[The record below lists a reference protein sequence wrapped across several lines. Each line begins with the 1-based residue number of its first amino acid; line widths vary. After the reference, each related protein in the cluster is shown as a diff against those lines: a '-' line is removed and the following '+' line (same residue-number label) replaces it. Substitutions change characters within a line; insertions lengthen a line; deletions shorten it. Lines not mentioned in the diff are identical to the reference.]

1 MVQAMHFQTLRQF
14 LRSLLPTHKNT
25 RCRRQPGRRRS
36 LAEQLESRALLA
48 GNVLVQVQ
56 NGNATITGDTAANQL
71 EITGGLNSI
80 LVRGLE
86 GTTINGGSA
95 TFTLASTSTFNGGL
109 VISLGQGND
118 RLTIGADVALGS
130 VSIFGE
136 AGDDTLSIT
145 SSTVNGNLVID
156 AADGS
161 NTITLLDS
169 TLKSHVALNAAGSSL
184 ISLRGGRID
193 GRLTVDTANS
203 DDQVSIDS
211 TTVNGHTSIEVRAG
225 NDVVALRNATLNGE
239 LYVDAGRGDD
249 VVYVESSTVARR
261 SAIWMREGNDNLRMQ
276 GNTRFNRRL
285 LIGAVL
291 GSDQVEFTTTVA
303 LPRLTRLGRPGATV
317 SPAVIEAKINNT
329 TTGVFGRAATAADL
343 LTPVLSIDV
352 TPATVGEEAGATAA
366 NASVSRT
373 GSTATAL
380 TVTLTSS
387 ATTRATVPATVTIPA
402 GAQNASV
409 AVAAVDNS
417 TAEPD
422 ATVTITAAA
431 TGLKT
436 GTDTLIVTGQETAA
450 LTLTPPSTS
459 ITEAAADSARTF
471 TVSRN
476 TTDNSQPLTVTL
488 TSSNPTR
495 AEILASVVIPA
506 NSATAT
512 FVAAVQ
518 NTVDDG
524 DVSVQITA
532 TATGLTTATSTVT
545 IVDDDTSNGT
555 LAINAQATSIDENSA
570 DGLLLTVT
578 RSGVP
583 LSAPLTVNLL
593 SSNPRLT
600 VPATVTIP
608 ADAASAT
615 VSAVPVNDTFDDND
629 LLVQITATAETFTTG
644 TLSVT
649 VVEDDVAALTLSP
662 ASTTIIEDAGTAQ
675 RTFTVSRSNARTN
688 SSLTVN
694 LSTGTQ
700 TRLTTPATVVIPA
713 DQSSADIVLT
723 ANDNQLFDQTISVQL
738 TATADGFTVSQSTIS
753 LVDNESAALT
763 LSPSTATLNE
773 SSTGGL
779 TLTVSRN
786 SADLSAPLTVQLS
799 SNSSRVSVPTQVTI
813 QINQSSA
820 TFTASAVQNELLDG
834 TASVTITAASTAFTS
849 SSSTLS
855 VTDDDVPTLAIT
867 PTTTSVSETVGST
880 TVSVSIGKTT
890 TTDRIVTLNYSNSQ
904 LLSGPASITIPAGQ
918 SAANLQ
924 LTVASDVV
932 ISGSL
937 TAALAASIADSNP
950 ATATIT
956 VLDNDTMPLTA
967 SGNTNPFVESSD
979 TLITKNASFTITGG
993 SEPFALIELDAN
1005 GDGTY
1010 ESSTFADSFGDY
1022 SISTTLTHT
1031 AANNGAN
1038 RLILRAT
1045 AGPNA
1050 ADTALN
1056 VHYAVGS
1063 VIRFATTSGTF
1074 DAELLDAAAPVTVAN
1089 FQSYQESNA
1098 WQNLIVHRNV
1108 PDFVIQA
1115 GGFTVSNSQISTV
1128 ATKPPITNEFNPAN
1142 SNLRG
1147 TIAMAM
1153 LSGNINSGTSQW
1165 FINVVNNTSL
1175 DSGKFTVF
1183 GRIIGSGM
1191 QVVDTINNIPSRN
1204 VSTLYNNGA
1213 LGEVPL
1219 DNAPPAGTQITG
1231 TVTTQSGSNLVLG
1244 TGTSFTTQLQ
1254 PGQSL
1259 RIGGR
1264 LHFVS
1269 SIQSDTQITLTSP
1282 APAGNTSVTAFKD
1295 AAPPDADFVIFSNIS
1310 ELLSDI

>member
-1 MVQAMHFQTLRQF
+1 MRRH
-14 LRSLLPTHKNT
+14 SLV
-25 RCRRQPGRRRS
+25 
-36 LAEQLESRALLA
+36 EQLESRELPA
-48 GNVLVQVQ
+48 GNVLVLLQ
-56 NGNATITGDTAANQL
+56 NGNATITGDAAANQF

-95 TFTLASTSTFNGGL
+95 TFTLATTSAFNGGL

-118 RLTIGADVALGS
+118 RLSIGADVSLGA
-130 VSIFGE
+130 VRILGE
-136 AGDDTLSIT
+136 AGDDTISVT

-156 AADGS
+156 AADGT
-161 NTITLLDS
+161 NTITLLNS
-169 TLKSHVALNAAGSSL
+169 TLKSHVAINAAGSSL

-193 GRLTVDTANS
+193 GRLAVDTAGL

-211 TTVNGHTSIEVRAG
+211 TTVNGNTSIEVRAG

-249 VVYVESSTVARR
+249 VVYVEASTVARR

-285 LIGAVL
+285 VVGAVL
-291 GSDQVEFTTTVA
+291 GSDSVEFTSTVA
-303 LPRLTRLGRPGATV
+303 LPRLTRLGRPAATV
-317 SPAVIEAKINNT
+317 DPAVIEAKINNAA
-329 TTGVFGRAATAADL
+329 TGVFGRAATAIDL
-343 LTPVLSIDV
+343 LTPVLTVDV
-352 TPATVGEEAGATAA
+352 TPDSVGEQAGATAA
-366 NASVSRT
+366 TASVSRT

-387 ATTRATVPATVTIPA
+387 ATTRATIPATVTIPA
-402 GAQNASV
+402 GALNASV

-422 ATVTITAAA
+422 ATVTITATA

-436 GTDTLIVTGQETAA
+436 GSDTLIVAGQETAA
-450 LTLTPPSTS
+450 LALTSPSTS
-459 ITEAAADSARTF
+459 IAESAAESARTF
-471 TVSRN
+471 TVARN

-495 AEILASVVIPA
+495 AGIPASVVIPA
-506 NSATAT
+506 NAASATFIAT
-512 FVAAVQ
+512 VQ
-518 NTVDDG
+518 NTADDG
-524 DVSVQITA
+524 DLSVQITA
-532 TATGLTTATSTVT
+532 AATGLTTASSTVT
-545 IVDDDTSNGT
+545 IVDDDTSNGS
-555 LAINAQATSIDENSA
+555 LAINAAATTIAENSTS
-570 DGLLLTVT
+570 GLLLTVT

-593 SSNPRLT
+593 SNNPRLT

-608 ADAASAT
+608 ADTASAT
-615 VSAVPVNDTFDDND
+615 VSAVPVNDAFDDND
-629 LLVQITATAETFTTG
+629 VLAQITATAETFTAG

-662 ASTTIIEDAGTAQ
+662 ATTTIIENTGAAQ
-675 RTFTVSRSNARTN
+675 RTFTVTRSNARTT

-694 LSTGTQ
+694 LSTGNQ
-700 TRLTTPATVVIPA
+700 TRLTAPATVVIPA
-713 DQSSADIVLT
+713 DQSSADVVLS
-723 ANDNQLFDQTISVQL
+723 ADDNQLFDQTISVQL
-738 TATADGFTVSQSTIS
+738 TGSADGFTVAQSTIS
-753 LVDNESAALT
+753 LLDNESAALT
-763 LSPSTATLNE
+763 LAPSTATLSE

-786 SADLSAPLTVQLS
+786 SADLSTPLVVQLS
-799 SNSSRVSVPTQVTI
+799 SDSSRVSVPTQVTI
-813 QINQSSA
+813 PINQSSA

-834 TASVTITAASTAFTS
+834 TASVTITAASIAFTS
-849 SSSTLS
+849 STSTLS

-867 PTTTSVSETVGST
+867 PTTASVSETVGST

-890 TTDRIVTLNYSNSQ
+890 TTDRTVTLNYSNSQ
-904 LLSGPASITIPAGQ
+904 LLSGPASLTIPAGQ

-924 LTVASDVV
+924 LTVAGNVV
-932 ISGSL
+932 IGSSL
-937 TAALAASIADSNP
+937 AAAVAASITGSTP
-950 ATATIT
+950 ASTTIT
-956 VLDNDTMPLTA
+956 VTDNDTMPLTA
-967 SGNTNPFVESSD
+967 SGSTNLLVESSN
-979 TLITKNASFTITGG
+979 TLITKNASFAITGE
-993 SEPFALIELDAN
+993 SEPSALIELDAD
-1005 GDGTY
+1005 GDGTF
-1010 ESSTFADSFGDY
+1010 ESSTTADTSGDY

-1031 AANNGAN
+1031 TTNNGAN

-1045 AGPNA
+1045 SGPNS
-1050 ADTALN
+1050 ADTELN
-1056 VHYAVGS
+1056 VHYAVGT
-1063 VIRFATTSGTF
+1063 VIRFATTAGTF
-1074 DAELLDAAAPVTVAN
+1074 DAELLDVAAPITVAN

-1108 PDFVIQA
+1108 PNFVIQA

-1128 ATKPPITNEFNPAN
+1128 ATNPPITNEFNPAN
-1142 SNLRG
+1142 SNVRG

-1165 FINVVNNTSL
+1165 FINVVNNSSL
-1175 DSGKFTVF
+1175 DSGKYTVF
-1183 GRIIGSGM
+1183 GRVIGGGM
-1191 QVVDTINNIPSRN
+1191 QVVDAINNIPSRN

-1231 TVTTQSGSNLVLG
+1231 TVTTQAGSNLVLG

-1269 SIQSDTQITLTSP
+1269 SIQSDTQITLTTP
-1282 APAGNTSVTAFKD
+1282 APAGNSSATAFKD

-1310 ELLSDI
+1310 ELLDII